1 MTLELGGKI
10 TIDCEKTKCS
20 AELEFKL
27 KVGISFA
34 FSPVYPTLLMSL
46 EEREIRC
53 SSNILF
59 SILITPIAFLR
70 WRWQCESDFWK
81 DPYGRWCDG
90 HNRGA
95 LGKSYSPHCPLKVMS
110 IKDDKKTL
118 LVNLNVLVIQCSFT
132 VVIIWSRLHRNLS
145 RNLWYSKSF
154 CFFFL
159 FVFFLFHHFDWSW
172 FSMLALFTS
181 VCLSVCLCACALW
194 SGCGGICAGEE
205 VQPAGGAVES
215 YPRGAQPQTQETGRS
230 ARPAG
235 TVRVR
240 EVPLT
245 PQAKHKARCTSV
257 DAIRH
262 LNMFFLRKI
271 EVVEWRIKLLNLL
284 S

>member
-154 CFFFL
+154 CFFFCL
-159 FVFFLFHHFDWSW
+159 F
-172 FSMLALFTS
+172 FSFSIILIDHDFQCWPYLR
-181 VCLSVCLCACALW
+181 LSVCLCVCVLVHCGQDAEVYVQEKRSSQQEVLW
-194 SGCGGICAGEE
+194 SPTPE
-205 VQPAGGAVES
+205 VRSRRLKRQVVQHDQQGPFES
-215 YPRGAQPQTQETGRS
+215 ERYRS
-230 ARPAG
+230 LHRLNIKHDA
-235 TVRVR
+235 
-240 EVPLT
+240 PLLM
-245 PQAKHKARCTSV
+245 Q
-257 DAIRH
+257 
-262 LNMFFLRKI
+262 
-271 EVVEWRIKLLNLL
+271 
-284 S
+284 